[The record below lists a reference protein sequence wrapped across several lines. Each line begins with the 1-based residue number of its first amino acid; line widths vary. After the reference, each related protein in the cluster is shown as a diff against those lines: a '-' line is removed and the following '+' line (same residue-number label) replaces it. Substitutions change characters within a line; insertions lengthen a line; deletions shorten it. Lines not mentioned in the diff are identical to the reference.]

1 VGGGRLAD
9 GLYRA
14 LGPDSLTVLVNT
26 ADDFWL
32 HGLRICPDLDTV
44 MYTLAGLNDEAQG
57 WGIAGETWAGMEMLA
72 RLGAPSWFKLGDRDL
87 AVHIERT
94 RRLREGSSLA
104 SVTASF
110 CASLG
115 VRAALVPMCEE
126 EVATV
131 VHTPEGELSF
141 QDYFVR
147 RQQADT
153 VTSLEFRGLSAAV
166 GSAVSA
172 DLTVLCPSNPFV
184 SLGPILQLHKVT
196 GPAVAVS
203 PIVAGQA
210 VKGPLGKMMASLGH
224 EVSALGVAR
233 MYAGMVQTFVL
244 DEQDSRLR
252 GAVEALG
259 MRVIVL
265 DTIMRGPEGRRRLAS
280 ELLEAL

>member
-1 VGGGRLAD
+1 MGGGRLAD

-14 LGPDSLTVLVNT
+14 LGPDSLTVVVNT

-57 WGIAGETWAGMEMLA
+57 WGIRGETWAGMEMLA
-72 RLGAPSWFKLGDRDL
+72 RLGAPDWFKLGDRDL

-94 RRLREGSSLA
+94 RRLREGEGLA
-104 SVTASF
+104 SVTAAF
-110 CASLG
+110 CAALG
-115 VRAALVPMCEE
+115 VRASLVPMCEE

-131 VHTPEGELSF
+131 VHTAEGELDF
-141 QDYFVR
+141 QEYFVR
-147 RQQADT
+147 RRQADT
-153 VTSLEFRGLSAAV
+153 VTSLEFRGLAGAVACPAA
-166 GSAVSA
+166 GE
-172 DLTVLCPSNPFV
+172 LTVLCPSNPFV

-203 PIVAGQA
+203 PLVAGQA

-244 DEQDSRLR
+244 DRRDAALAE
-252 GAVEALG
+252 AVEALG
-259 MRVIVL
+259 MRALVL
-265 DTIMRGPEGRRRLAS
+265 DTLMDGPDGRKRLAT
-280 ELLEAL
+280 EILEAL